1 MPSPMNEPSFS
12 GRGEHEI
19 KVKGHLNERW
29 SLWFEGMSVTTSFNE
44 DGTPVITFT
53 GPMVDQA
60 ALHGVLARIRDI
72 NMPLI
77 SVNRVQTEQG
87 REAGDENEK

>member
-1 MPSPMNEPSFS
+1 MNEPSFS

-29 SLWFEGMSVTTSFNE
+29 SLWFEGMLITTDFGR
-44 DGTPVITFT
+44 DGTPITTFT

-60 ALHGVLARIRDI
+60 ALHGVLAKIRDI

-77 SVNRVQTEQG
+77 SVNQIKPESTKDQF
-87 REAGDENEK
+87 